1 MKIKYTIFLAISCLM
16 ALACEKEFLEKKP
29 DKALVVPV
37 SLSDFQALMDN
48 YDEVNKTPGLIEVA
62 SDDFYVPDGELQ
74 SQYNTIK
81 NSYSWAKEI
90 YDGEDSFM
98 HVDWSKPYAQIFRM
112 NVVLD
117 GLEKLSDKE
126 KNSALF
132 NVVKGTALFH
142 RSYHFFSL
150 VQAYANAYSPISSAN
165 DLGIPLKLSADVNVL
180 PARATVKETY
190 EQILN
195 DLALSESLLPDA
207 VSFKTRPSKY
217 AAKAMLAR
225 VYLSMSNFSKA
236 ENYANQVLEK
246 NADLMNYNSIANFTA
261 RFPMALPVSNAEII
275 FYSVQHTFSFMYST
289 SAIVDPVLYS
299 LYEEN
304 DLRKKMFYTDRGNN
318 RINFKGSYDGTG
330 LFFSGLATDE
340 MYLIKAECL
349 VRRNEI
355 AGAMDSLNK
364 LLINRYSADNFSPK
378 LAIDQQ
384 RALTLILNERRKE
397 LVFRGLRWIDLK
409 RINKEGSR
417 QISLKRTYD
426 GVTHTLSPNSN
437 RYAFPIPFTEI
448 ANNPRVVQ
456 NNRD

>member
-1 MKIKYTIFLAISCLM
+1 MKIKYTIFLAIYCL
-16 ALACEKEFLEKKP
+16 LTFACEKGFLEKKP

-37 SLSDFQALMDN
+37 SLSDFQALMDH
-48 YDEVNKTPGLIEVA
+48 YDEVNRTPGLIEVA
-62 SDDFYVPDGELQ
+62 SDDYYVLDGEMQ

-81 NSYSWAKEI
+81 NSYVWAKEI

-117 GLEKLSDKE
+117 GLENLSEKE
-126 KNSALF
+126 KKSTMF
-132 NVVKGTALFH
+132 NTVKGTALFH

-150 VQAYANAYSPISSAN
+150 VQAYANAYGETSSALE
-165 DLGIPLKLSADVNVL
+165 LGIPLKLNADVNVL

-195 DLALSESLLPDA
+195 DLMLSASLLPEA
-207 VSFKTRPSKY
+207 VSFKTRPTKY

-236 ENYANQVLEK
+236 EDYAHQVLEK
-246 NADLMNYNSIANFTA
+246 NGELMNFNTITNFA
-261 RFPMALPVSNAEII
+261 GRFPRALPVSNAEII
-275 FYSVQHTFSFMYST
+275 FYSVQNSFSFMYSS
-289 SAIVDPVLYS
+289 SAIVDTVLYN

-304 DLRKKMFYTDRGNN
+304 DLRKKMFYVDMGNK

-349 VRRNEI
+349 ARSNNLV
-355 AGAMDSLNK
+355 GAMESLNK
-364 LLINRYSADNFSPK
+364 LLSNRYSTNSFSPK
-378 LAIDQQ
+378 LATDQQ
-384 RALTLILNERRKE
+384 QALTLILDERRKE
-397 LVFRGLRWIDLK
+397 LVFRGLRWLDLK
-409 RINKEGSR
+409 RINKEGST
-417 QISLKRTYD
+417 QITLKRSYN
-426 GVTHTLSPNSN
+426 GVTYILKPNSN

-448 ANNPRVVQ
+448 ANHPNIVQ

>member
-1 MKIKYTIFLAISCLM
+1 M
-16 ALACEKEFLEKKP
+16 AVACEKEFLEKKP

-62 SDDFYVPDGELQ
+62 SDDYYVPDGELQ

-81 NSYSWAKEI
+81 NSYVWAKEI

-98 HVDWSKPYAQIFRM
+98 HMDWSKPYAQIFRM

-117 GLEKLSDKE
+117 GLEKLSEKE
-126 KNSALF
+126 KNDKQF
-132 NVVKGTALFH
+132 NIVKGTALFH

-150 VQAYANAYSPISSAN
+150 VQAFANGYSPTSSAN
-165 DLGIPLKLSADVNVL
+165 DFGIPLKLNADVNIL
-180 PARATVKETY
+180 PPRATVKETY
-190 EQILN
+190 EQILS
-195 DLALSESLLPDA
+195 DLALSESLLPEA

-236 ENYANQVLEK
+236 EDYASQVLEK
-246 NADLMNYNSIANFTA
+246 SAALMNYNSITNFTA
-261 RFPMALPVSNAEII
+261 RFPRALPVSNAEII
-275 FYSVQHTFSFMYST
+275 FYSTQNPFPILYSN
-289 SAIVDPVLYS
+289 SAVVDSVLYS
-299 LYEEN
+299 LYEEH
-304 DLRKKMFYTDRGNN
+304 DLRKKMFYIDRGSN
-318 RINFKGSYDGTG
+318 RINFKGSYDGTS

-340 MYLIKAECL
+340 IYLIKAECL
-349 VRRNEI
+349 VRRNGI
-355 AGAMDSLNK
+355 AEAMENLNK

-384 RALTLILNERRKE
+384 QALTLVLNERRKE
-397 LVFRGLRWIDLK
+397 LVFRGLRWLDLK
-409 RINKEGSR
+409 RINKEGSQ
-417 QISLKRTYD
+417 QISLNRTYD
-426 GVTHTLSPNSN
+426 GLRYTLPPNSN

>member
-1 MKIKYTIFLAISCLM
+1 MKMKYTILLMIYCLM

-37 SLSDFQALMDN
+37 SLSDFQALMDH
-48 YDEVNKTPGLIEVA
+48 YDEVNRTPGLIEVA
-62 SDDFYVPDGELQ
+62 SDDYYVPDGELQ
-74 SQYNTIK
+74 SQYNTVK

-98 HVDWSKPYAQIFRM
+98 HVDWSKPYAQVFRM

-117 GLEKLSDKE
+117 GLEKLSEKE

-132 NVVKGTALFH
+132 NVVKGTALFY

-150 VQAYANAYSPISSAN
+150 VQAFANADSPTSSAS
-165 DLGIPLKLSADVNVL
+165 DLGIPLKLSADVNIL
-180 PARATVKETY
+180 PPRATVKETY
-190 EQILN
+190 AQILS
-195 DLALSESLLPDA
+195 DLILSESLLPEA
-207 VSFKTRPSKY
+207 VSFKTRPSRY

-236 ENYANQVLEK
+236 EDYANQVLEK
-246 NADLMNYNSIANFTA
+246 NAALMNYNTITNFTA
-261 RFPMALPVSNAEII
+261 RFPRALPVSNAEII

-289 SAIVDPVLYS
+289 SAIVDPILYS

-304 DLRKKMFYTDRGNN
+304 DLRKKMFYIDRGNN
-318 RINFKGSYDGTG
+318 RINFKGSYDGTS

-349 VRRNEI
+349 VRRNDI
-355 AGAMDSLNK
+355 AGAMEHLNK
-364 LLINRYSADNFSPK
+364 LLINRYSANNFSPK
-378 LAIDQQ
+378 LAEDRQQ
-384 RALTLILNERRKE
+384 ALKLVLNERRKE
-397 LVFRGLRWIDLK
+397 LVFRGLRWTDLK
-409 RINKEGSR
+409 RINKEGSQ
-417 QISLKRTYD
+417 QILLKRTYE
-426 GVTHTLSPNSN
+426 GVTYILSPNSN

-448 ANNPRVVQ
+448 ANNPHIVQ